1 MLRCFASFALLRSSG
16 FAGLFASTARGGSPS
31 LGDGTE
37 NGVFGSEQKT
47 MEKSFDY
54 FFRMRATTQPVWY
67 TAHTVR
73 LSGAAR
79 ETFSDV
85 LVNLA
90 WVLIVT
96 MPDYL
101 VSHDWLRLTNSF
113 FLSIL
118 ILRAVV
124 QLRSH
129 RK

>member
-1 MLRCFASFALLRSSG
+1 MWEASQ
-16 FAGLFASTARGGSPS
+16 S
-31 LGDGTE
+31 L
-37 NGVFGSEQKT
+37 
-47 MEKSFDY
+47 
-54 FFRMRATTQPVWY
+54 WY
-67 TAHTVR
+67 TAYTVR

-118 ILRAVV
+118 ILRAVI